1 MSYQISTNAN
11 TYIFPDS
18 SVFFLKKI
26 HLHMH
31 HTRTYSNPIAYSL
44 WTKKTVQKFSC
55 IKWTSI
61 LSQTFSL
68 NLFFLLILVHSFMS
82 LFIIYI
88 SSSCTYQYD
97 TYDKCAMKMIL
108 ILLDF
113 HFLLKIEP
121 MMRYD
126 YFEWILFSCTWTF
139 PLKTSKNSEF
149 SILLLSKQ
157 KYANWGRG
165 GGIFFSEWTG
175 WKMANAI
182 SIEHKIK

>member
-11 TYIFPDS
+11 SYIFPDS

-26 HLHMH
+26 HPHMH
-31 HTRTYSNPIAYSL
+31 HTRTYSNPIAYFL

-68 NLFFLLILVHSFMS
+68 NLFFLLILMHSFMS

-121 MMRYD
+121 MMWYD
-126 YFEWILFSCTWTF
+126 YFEWILFSMYLNFSTQNIRHQKIQNFQFCCYQNRNMQIEDGEGEFFFGMNWVENCKCNINWT
-139 PLKTSKNSEF
+139 
-149 SILLLSKQ
+149 
-157 KYANWGRG
+157 
-165 GGIFFSEWTG
+165 
-175 WKMANAI
+175 
-182 SIEHKIK
+182 